1 MNNEMILVD
10 MQDHEIGTADKETVH
25 ADGRLHRAFSVFL
38 FSKDKES
45 LLLQRRAPGKYHCGG
60 LWTNTCCSHPRKG
73 EDLIGSAKNRLDEE
87 MGIRIDSLEESGSF
101 IYHRSFSNGVT
112 EFEYDHILTGCYD
125 GGFACDPEEVSE
137 AKWIRLAEL
146 REHIAAH
153 PDEYTPW
160 FITALSLIDA

>member
-10 MQDHEIGTADKETVH
+10 MQDREIGTADKETVH
-25 ADGRLHRAFSVFL
+25 AEGRLHRAFSVFL
-38 FSKDKES
+38 FSKDGEK
-45 LLLQRRAPGKYHCGG
+45 LLLQRRAYGKYHCGG

-73 EDLIGSAKNRLDEE
+73 ENLIDSAKNRLKEE
-87 MGIRIDSLEESGSF
+87 MGIQIDSLEESGCF
-101 IYHRSFSNGVT
+101 VYRCRFSNGVT
-112 EFEYDHILTGCYD
+112 EFEYDHILTGYYD
-125 GGFACDPEEVSE
+125 GGFTCDPEEVTE
-137 AKWIRLAEL
+137 AKWVLLPDL